1 MTTHDDPAGRVSYT
15 VKELL
20 SQQTGMIRELGTKI
34 DGLAGKLE
42 LKADTAA
49 LLALEHRIDVVESQ
63 LDQARGSSS
72 LKLTTLPILITI
84 ICNVTGWG
92 VVLVASHTIKG

>member
-1 MTTHDDPAGRVSYT
+1 MSEETPGRVTYT

-20 SQQTGMIRELGTKI
+20 STQTGMIRDLGTKI

-49 LLALEHRIDVVESQ
+49 LTALEKRLDAVESQ

-84 ICNVTGWG
+84 ICNVCGWG